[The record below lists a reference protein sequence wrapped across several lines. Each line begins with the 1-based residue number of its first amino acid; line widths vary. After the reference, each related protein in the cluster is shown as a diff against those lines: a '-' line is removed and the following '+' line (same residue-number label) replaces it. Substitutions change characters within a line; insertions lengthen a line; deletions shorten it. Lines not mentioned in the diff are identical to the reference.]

1 MCGPKNERICNPI
14 LIITPESVAE
24 FTKRPLLNLTAADLG
39 EDTEHL
45 EENLL
50 RYFKYANDWDAVVL
64 IDEADVYLEA
74 RSVDDLKRNGVVS
87 IFLRALDYFRGILFL
102 TTNRVGRF
110 DEAFMTRIHVAVGY
124 ERLNDAA
131 REQIWDNMFD
141 KLDEDFKRGGPQ
153 ID

>member
-1 MCGPKNERICNPI
+1 M
-14 LIITPESVAE
+14 
-24 FTKRPLLNLTAADLG
+24 LNLTAADLG

-45 EENLL
+45 EGNLL
-50 RYFKYANDWDAVVL
+50 RFFKYANDWDAVVL

>member
-1 MCGPKNERICNPI
+1 M
-14 LIITPESVAE
+14 
-24 FTKRPLLNLTAADLG
+24 
-39 EDTEHL
+39 
-45 EENLL
+45 
-50 RYFKYANDWDAVVL
+50 L

-124 ERLNDAA
+124 ERLTDAA
-131 REQIWDNMFD
+131 RETIWDNMFD

>member
-1 MCGPKNERICNPI
+1 MR
-14 LIITPESVAE
+14 
-24 FTKRPLLNLTAADLG
+24 F
-39 EDTEHL
+39 
-45 EENLL
+45 
-50 RYFKYANDWDAVVL
+50 FKYANEWDAVVL

-74 RSVDDLKRNGVVS
+74 RSEKDLKRNGVVS

-102 TTNRVGRF
+102 TTNRIGRF

-124 ERLNDAA
+124 ERLTDSA

-141 KLDEDFKRGGPQ
+141 TLDDDFKRGGPQ